1 MILSPLE
8 RALSRVPDVPGRV
21 DVRGMLLS
29 GKAEVRIEA
38 GADPAHDGFIVLLPA
53 RSLASVIGRPPC
65 TAIAAAIGEV
75 SGDVNV
81 LCEVENSGAVEACL
95 RGWTRQTA
103 LIHTW
108 SGAIDWDP
116 GAETGTTIFSEA
128 DAPDLSH
135 VPDHLRTELTEALS
149 GRPRVR
155 FVAGELPPRGNLSLV
170 TGLEMCAAWQ
180 DGLPVAFCYPVV
192 QTETLWDVSIDTLE
206 GYRHRG
212 LGTRAARRMITRLRE
227 FGKWPVWG
235 ALESNQA
242 SRALAARLG
251 FIEADRL
258 TVFSL
263 PGVRS

>member
-1 MILSPLE
+1 MILSPVE

-116 GAETGTTIFSEA
+116 GAETGTTIFSE
-128 DAPDLSH
+128 PTRRIS
-135 VPDHLRTELTEALS
+135 RTFPIIS
-149 GRPRVR
+149 
-155 FVAGELPPRGNLSLV
+155 
-170 TGLEMCAAWQ
+170 
-180 DGLPVAFCYPVV
+180 
-192 QTETLWDVSIDTLE
+192 
-206 GYRHRG
+206 
-212 LGTRAARRMITRLRE
+212 
-227 FGKWPVWG
+227 
-235 ALESNQA
+235 
-242 SRALAARLG
+242 
-251 FIEADRL
+251 
-258 TVFSL
+258 
-263 PGVRS
+263 VRS